1 MLVKNLL
8 ATCPFSIS
16 FSLAL
21 NALIVPIIHLFSM
34 EPVDSTVRKV
44 IMLQEKMSVLIVVMD
59 IIGMELRV

>member
-21 NALIVPIIHLFSM
+21 NALIVPTIHLSSM
-34 EPVDSTVRKV
+34 EPVGNTVRKV
-44 IMLQEKMSVLIVVMD
+44 TMLQEKMSVLIVVMG
-59 IIGMELRV
+59 IIGMELPV